1 VRGKREHPRHNGD
14 EIDSARRTARQQP
27 RRPGES
33 AGSQSVMVSVSQ
45 SVSQLPRSYSYRI
58 HKVQAAPACAPGSEA
73 AQAPVRVRSPA
84 AGLQVQHR
92 TRHGT
97 RAPPGPPARLGPG
110 GSRGL
115 AAARYLSLRLVNRV
129 RVLGNGPGGRPF
141 RVWYFMQLH
150 VQLISWTESFSGR
163 RPSHARRHP
172 GSCDQQYG

>member
-1 VRGKREHPRHNGD
+1 MRGKREHPRHNGD

-27 RRPGES
+27 LRPGES

-58 HKVQAAPACAPGSEA
+58 HTKYKPRRHARRA
-73 AQAPVRVRSPA
+73 RRLH
-84 AGLQVQHR
+84 AGGRRRLQVQHR

-97 RAPPGPPARLGPG
+97 RAPPGPPACLGPG

-141 RVWYFMQLH
+141 RVWYFMQL
-150 VQLISWTESFSGR
+150 ISWTESFSGR

>member
-1 VRGKREHPRHNGD
+1 MRGKREHPRHNGD

-27 RRPGES
+27 LRPGES
-33 AGSQSVMVSVSQ
+33 AGSPSVMVSVSQ
-45 SVSQLPRSYSYRI
+45 SVSKLPRSYSYRI
-58 HKVQAAPACAPGSEA
+58 HTKYKPRRHARRARRLQAL
-73 AQAPVRVRSPA
+73 RRR
-84 AGLQVQHR
+84 LRILQHR

-110 GSRGL
+110 GSRGLAACL

-141 RVWYFMQLH
+141 RVWYF
-150 VQLISWTESFSGR
+150 VQLISWTESFAGR